1 MVSRSWSPYSDDSG
15 AGRPSL
21 AAAEPVVGRV
31 DIDDLV
37 FSAAELLQA
46 ALGLTL
52 TRRGVPTEG
61 N

>member
-15 AGRPSL
+15 AARPSL
-21 AAAEPVVGRV
+21 AAEPVVSRV

-52 TRRGVPTEG
+52 TRRGIPTEG
-61 N
+61 K